1 MFDSLPHHFR
11 KYNLNADVRTLLLL
25 RKSMERGLVLTL
37 GDLFLTLK
45 GLITKDPKEFGPYT
59 TAFYEYFLSI
69 DIKKGERLETA
80 ILRSDTF
87 KDWQKV
93 RLEEDEFVPD
103 LSEAKEWVERFLDE
117 VHLSQLDIKRV
128 LSGENILNND
138 DPNRPDLNPD
148 DSPEVPEKI
157 EDAADYRNISL
168 KELRERMEKIAAQQ
182 KGKHSGGNRWIG
194 QGGRSPFGH
203 GGAAMG
209 GIRMGGSGGGK
220 MARAVVGDPNF
231 YPVDRKV
238 SLSDN
243 NIDVALASLKG
254 IEEESAEIMLDIP
267 TTIKE
272 GLKQGGIFLPYEKE
286 KINKKV
292 QVILLIDNGGLSMTP
307 YIRNVTKLFSK
318 MKTRFAHDL
327 KTYYYHNTLYGGVY
341 SDVRRREFVSIDKL
355 IKMDKNYSLF
365 IIGDADMAP
374 YELSD
379 DSIASWQRLKEHY
392 ARTVWM
398 NPLDQRHWALSDTVP
413 YLKRTIPMFPLTPK
427 GVQEAVELMNKKRVY
442 SKL

>member
-11 KYNLNADVRTLLLL
+11 KYNLSADARTLLLL
-25 RKSMERGLVLTL
+25 RKAMEKGLVYTL
-37 GDLFLTLK
+37 GDVFLTLK

-59 TAFYEYFLSI
+59 TAFYEYFLAI
-69 DIKKGERLETA
+69 EIKKGERLETA
-80 ILRSDTF
+80 ILRSQTF
-87 KDWQKV
+87 KDWQ
-93 RLEEDEFVPD
+93 REWLENDEYAPD
-103 LSEAKEWVERFLDE
+103 PSEAKEWVERFLDE

-128 LSGENILNND
+128 IDGQSVLNND

-148 DSPEVPEKI
+148 DNGTGQDKLEEAI
-157 EDAADYRNISL
+157 DYRNISM
-168 KELRERMEKIAAQQ
+168 KELQERMEKIARQQ
-182 KGKHSGGNRWIG
+182 KGKHNGGNRWIG
-194 QGGRSPFGH
+194 TGGKSPFGH

-220 MARAVVGDPNF
+220 MARAVIGDPNF

-238 SLSDN
+238 RLSDN

-254 IEEESAEIMLDIP
+254 IEEESAEIILDIP

-286 KINKKV
+286 KVNQKI

-307 YIRNVTKLFSK
+307 YIKTVTKLFSK

-341 SDVRRREFVSIDKL
+341 TDVRRTQFVSIDKL
-355 IKMDKNYSLF
+355 TKMDKNYSLF
-365 IIGDADMAP
+365 VIGDADMAP

-379 DSIASWQRLKEHY
+379 DSIASWERLKEHY

-398 NPLDQRHWALSDTVP
+398 NPMDQRHWALSDTVP
-413 YLKRTIPMFPLTPK
+413 YLKRIIPMFPLTPK
-427 GVQEAVELMNKKRVY
+427 GVEEAVELMNRKRKY
-442 SKL
+442 SKR